1 MTSFRALLLASLTA
15 ASLTACVMPAP
26 GPRYATTGT
35 PPPSSGDASGG
46 AAASSGGGDPSAPAV
61 AGAEQASAP
70 AAPVVVSVE
79 LHNDCEHDVKLFFG
93 EKPGFSSGTQT
104 SLESNSTSS
113 YQMKPGDMIWITDD
127 SENGVSST
135 SIGSSSSQSLRIMPG
150 CSGFGPN

>member
-1 MTSFRALLLASLTA
+1 MTPFRALLVASLASLTA
-15 ASLTACVMPAP
+15 CIMPAP
-26 GPRYATTGT
+26 GARYATSA
-35 PPPSSGDASGG
+35 PPPSSGGASGTAG
-46 AAASSGGGDPSAPAV
+46 ASSDGSDPSAPAV
-61 AGAEQASAP
+61 AGAEQASAPAP

-93 EKPGFSSGTQT
+93 EKPGFSSGTST
-104 SLESNSTSS
+104 SLESNSTTS

-135 SIGSSSSQSLRIMPG
+135 SIGSSPSESLRIMPG